1 MRLERGRKMAKFRV
15 IEGTVWEVEAESL
28 EAAKATYEA
37 YFNGDEGASDKM
49 TEVEGNSH
57 WFNTVEGE

>member
-1 MRLERGRKMAKFRV
+1 MAKFRV